1 MTKRELLKKWSRA
14 MKWVLLFV
22 AVLQVSL
29 SLRFPAG
36 GSLILALASIP
47 DPAALIVPA
56 TSTCGSTAYKITSKI
71 NTGGGGT
78 AAAVYSATNAAH
90 STLAVK
96 ESWAGRVYLKW
107 PPATAASV
115 VLNECRVL
123 QHLAD
128 AGVDNVVRCVDSCYD
143 LGADQATSLLS
154 PLFPQGQNGNDPDAT
169 ASVVASMRPG
179 GPQQQRV
186 AQIVARTIVQMLG
199 KANTASRDI
208 QLLVNADTG
217 DALFIDFTETVALTP
232 PGYSKAQ
239 LEVVDRFLA
248 DALRYIPP
256 ESLPAAR
263 AAAGAAALESEDHGG
278 MASPIVQRL
287 RVAGLLE

>member
-1 MTKRELLKKWSRA
+1 
-14 MKWVLLFV
+14 MKWVLVF
-22 AVLQVSL
+22 AVMMKVSM
-29 SLRFPAG
+29 SLLLPVW
-36 GSLILALASIP
+36 GSFILAASFSAP
-47 DPAALIVPA
+47 STLTNP
-56 TSTCGSTAYKITSKI
+56 TSTCGSTAYEITSKI

-90 STLAVK
+90 STFAVK
-96 ESWAGRVYLKW
+96 ESWPGRVYLKW
-107 PPATAASV
+107 PPSTAASV
-115 VLNECRVL
+115 VLAECRVL

-154 PLFPQGQNGNDPDAT
+154 PLFPQGRNGNDPDTT
-169 ASVVASMRPG
+169 ASVVASMHPG

-186 AQIVARTIVQMLG
+186 AQTVAQTVVQMLG

-208 QLLVNADTG
+208 QLLVNVETG
-217 DALFIDFTETVALTP
+217 EALFIDFTETLALTP
-232 PGYSKAQ
+232 PGYSKEQ
-239 LEVVDRFLA
+239 LDAVDRFLA
-248 DALRYIPP
+248 DALRYIST

-263 AAAGAAALESEDHGG
+263 AAALAEVRRGIAA
-278 MASPIVQRL
+278 PIVQRL